1 MRYANNEYAKAQ
13 AAAGNPSA
21 QLAMAGLNAS
31 QNKFSNM
38 RQGLSGLRSAPTSS
52 PASSYGKMAPAQSDG
67 PVSLPRRPLP
77 APSRPTTGR
86 DVDPGFYK
94 PMPKPTSGNVS
105 RLNPAY
111 YNNYEV
117 QQMEAGERARI
128 AEIERNNA
136 RNAAMAETKLQ
147 WMQQNT
153 GQAKPIYKRGRQQ
166 KSQAGLRSM

>member
-67 PVSLPRRPLP
+67 PVSLPR
-77 APSRPTTGR
+77 
-86 DVDPGFYK
+86 GFAVRT
-94 PMPKPTSGNVS
+94 MPKPTSGNVS
-105 RLNPAY
+105 RLAPQY
-111 YNNYEV
+111 YNDPEV
-117 QQMEAGERARI
+117 QAMERGERARV